1 MGLLWSAEDYRSNLD
16 CAELRAMTGR
26 ERESA
31 VMLFGFFMQLLK
43 LCGAIQ
49 NFVSFPKLLPLD

>member
-43 LCGAIQ
+43 LCGAI
-49 NFVSFPKLLPLD
+49 PPE